1 MEHRYFTFP
10 VELLRGAF
18 SDIEGVCSDIIS
30 YAVYITSLQLNSGSM
45 AMEFYGLPKQ
55 RDAYDKIAE
64 RGRVLHDSFHRPAL
78 ASVKTDIVF
87 EFRDNQKTEFEIAVF
102 TCFCGLR
109 SIIGTKPCVK
119 TNNAYLIARMFG
131 FKSVEEFEQ
140 CEPKPPYYQK
150 HFSTAQSIRY
160 QLTEKIINNEL
171 EPAWG
176 LAYYSSHMR
185 GFYAS
190 FDIGI
195 KKLAKYAKDNR
206 KSVRLKKFKDK
217 KNEIIK
223 EVQLELSQAV
233 ESTPDKVPLNCNDTQ
248 LKNDFPKPKNRPS
261 TVRNR
266 SLTFKSY
273 D

>member
-18 SDIEGVCSDIIS
+18 TDIEGVCSDIIS

-55 RDAYDKIAE
+55 KDVYDKIVN
-64 RGRVLHDSFHRPAL
+64 RGRILRDSFHRPPL
-78 ASVKTDIVF
+78 TSVKTDIIF

-131 FKSVEEFEQ
+131 FKSVEEFER
-140 CEPKPPYYQK
+140 CEPKPPYYQNY
-150 HFSTAQSIRY
+150 FSTAQSIRY
-160 QLTEKIINNEL
+160 QLTEKIIEKEL
-171 EPAWG
+171 ELEWG

-195 KKLAKYAKDNR
+195 KKLAKYADKNR
-206 KSVRLKKFKDK
+206 KSVRLKQFKDK
-217 KNEIIK
+217 KNAIIR
-223 EVQLELSQAV
+223 EVKLEV
-233 ESTPDKVPLNCNDTQ
+233 EQV
-248 LKNDFPKPKNRPS
+248 
-261 TVRNR
+261 
-266 SLTFKSY
+266 
-273 D
+273 